1 MNDILIPSPGITL
14 GHYPQRQPSEPGW
27 LERLSH
33 GMAGRLRQRRLGR
46 RTGLERFAAEV
57 NRLDTGLDVLDSAA
71 LRDALQQVR
80 FDLVRYG
87 FRSDVAA
94 RAFAL
99 IRELSRRILGMRHF
113 DVQVM
118 GGWLILNGLIAE
130 METGEGKTL
139 TALLPACTAALAG
152 VPVHIVTV
160 NDYLVKRDAT
170 WAEPLCRAL
179 GLTVGA
185 ITQELDAP
193 ARRQAYACDIVYCTS
208 HQLVFDYLKDRLA
221 LGRVYSRLQFQIE
234 RLLHEPERKNP
245 LLLRGLCYAIVDEA
259 DSVFIDEARTPLII
273 SREKTGLEEQRIY
286 QQALDLAGQL
296 QAERDFIVLERSRAV
311 ELTAFGQARIT
322 ELASALGAIWRG
334 KHRQRELVMQALTAL
349 HLFVRDRHYIVSDGK
364 VQIVDEFT
372 GRVMADRSWQRGL
385 HQLIEAK
392 EGCAITS
399 HKETLAKI
407 SYQQFFRR
415 YLRLAGMTGTAGEV
429 AGELWAVYG
438 LNVVRVPTHRPVS
451 RIAYPVRIYP
461 SARQKWQAIVERIAE
476 IHEQGRPI
484 LVGTRSVDASEH
496 LSRLL
501 RLKDLPHE
509 VLNARQDAHE
519 AELIAGA
526 GEMGRIVVA
535 TNMAGRGT
543 DIKLGTGVAE
553 LGGLHVIATEIHES
567 RRIDRQLFGRAGR
580 QGDPG
585 SYEMLLSLEDD
596 LVRIYGSPLLEKLV
610 RRFPCIDESRVGGW
624 LARRLMRSAQ
634 EAAEKSHSKIRQAM
648 LRVDEQ
654 RKNLLAF
661 SGISE

>member
-1 MNDILIPSPGITL
+1 
-14 GHYPQRQPSEPGW
+14 
-27 LERLSH
+27 
-33 GMAGRLRQRRLGR
+33 
-46 RTGLERFAAEV
+46 
-57 NRLDTGLDVLDSAA
+57 
-71 LRDALQQVR
+71 
-80 FDLVRYG
+80 
-87 FRSDVAA
+87 
-94 RAFAL
+94 
-99 IRELSRRILGMRHF
+99 
-113 DVQVM
+113 M

-152 VPVHIVTV
+152 VPVHVVTV

-193 ARRQAYACDIVYCTS
+193 SRRQAYACDIVYCTS
-208 HQLVFDYLKDRLA
+208 NQLVFDYLKDRLA
-221 LGRVYSRLQFQIE
+221 LGRVYSRLQFQVE
-234 RLLHEPERKNP
+234 RLVQEPARKQA
-245 LLLRGLCYAIVDEA
+245 LLLRGLCFAIVDEA

-273 SREKTGLEEQRIY
+273 SQEKPALEEQRLY
-286 QQALDLAGQL
+286 QQALDLAAQL
-296 QAERDFIVLERSRAV
+296 QAGRDFRILERSRAV
-311 ELTAFGQARIT
+311 ELTPFGQARIA
-322 ELASALGAIWRG
+322 ELATSLGGIWRG
-334 KHRQRELVMQALTAL
+334 KHRQRELVVQALTAL
-349 HLFVRDRHYIVSDGK
+349 YLFARDRHYIVTDGK

-372 GRVMADRSWQRGL
+372 GRVMADRSWERGL
-385 HQLIEAK
+385 HQLIEVK
-392 EGCAITS
+392 EGCAVTS
-399 HKETLAKI
+399 PKETLAKI

-415 YLRLAGMTGTAGEV
+415 YLRLAGMTGTASEV

-438 LNVVRVPTHRPVS
+438 LNVVKVPTHRPVA
-451 RIAYPVRIYP
+451 RIGYQARIYP
-461 SARQKWQAIVERIAE
+461 TAEQKWQAIVERIAE
-476 IHEQGRPI
+476 IHQQGRPI
-484 LVGTRSVDASEH
+484 LVGTRSVGASEH

-501 RLKDLPHE
+501 SLKGLPHE

-519 AELIAGA
+519 AELVAKA
-526 GEMGRIVVA
+526 GERGSIVVA

-553 LGGLHVIATEIHES
+553 FGGLHVIATEIHES
-567 RRIDRQLFGRAGR
+567 GRIDRQLFGRAGR

-585 SYEMLLSLEDD
+585 SYEMMLSLEDD
-596 LVRIYGSPLLEKLV
+596 LVRMYGPALV
-610 RRFPCIDESRVGGW
+610 RTLVERFPRIDESKVGLW

-634 EAAEKSHSKIRQAM
+634 DAAEKSHSKIRRAL